1 MSLECHRCRRR
12 AGKVQRVKA
21 GLGCYVG
28 GIAIY
33 RGLCEESF
41 VVEKKS
47 EAVGERKNCRYE
59 TELALS
65 LDTDVCRVQ
74 REGKGWLQRS
84 RRGISSSCPL

>member
-1 MSLECHRCRRR
+1 MTIACCFQLHRQQLCALSVFTVAVGSPMSLECHRCRRG

-28 GIAIY
+28 GVAIY

-47 EAVGERKNCRYE
+47 EAVGERKNCRSE
-59 TELALS
+59 TRAGTES
-65 LDTDVCRVQ
+65 
-74 REGKGWLQRS
+74 
-84 RRGISSSCPL
+84 